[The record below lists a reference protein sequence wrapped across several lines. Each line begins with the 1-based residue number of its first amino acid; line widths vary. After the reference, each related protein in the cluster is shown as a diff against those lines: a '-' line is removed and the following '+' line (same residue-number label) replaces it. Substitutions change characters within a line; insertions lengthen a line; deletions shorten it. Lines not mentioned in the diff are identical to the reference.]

1 MMALLQDNPEVQLA
15 FSMAENQ
22 GVYALLLGSG
32 LSRSAG
38 IKSGWEIMI
47 DLISRIAKGR
57 GVKDQDDWALW
68 YRNEFGEEPSYSRVL
83 EDAAPTQSERMKLL
97 RGYIEPEAGDD
108 DLNSRRPTAAH
119 KAIAHLVSAG
129 YVRVILTTNFD
140 RLMEIA
146 LAEQG
151 VSCSIISSP
160 DDLGGA
166 EPYTHCRCQ
175 LLKLSGDYMDTRI
188 LNTDLELAEYPEAY
202 EQHLERVFDE
212 FGLVVSGWSGDWD
225 IALRRALLRAP
236 NRRYPFYWA
245 KRGTLTDWGSK
256 VVGHRDGR
264 VVETEGADHF
274 FTELQERVELFEQL
288 RQANPDTV
296 ELLVAS
302 AKRYVA
308 TEADRVRLRDLF
320 ERELHRALEQLE
332 AVTSDDPREF
342 NQDLFELRVT
352 QCEAIFEPLGRMM
365 GVLGAHGSDSTL
377 KLAQEV
383 VSRLYAF
390 SQRRLPNPPVRTF
403 EKLWAYPAV
412 LCLTSY
418 CVALTCEERWRL
430 LRDFLRT
437 PAHVE
442 PSAPITFVGMENG
455 RYGGLFL
462 DMWMLGEQVLE
473 RLSDIP
479 VKHYA
484 VSYRTLAIMKKWRSS
499 FSAIRHDFEETFML
513 YEGLGALIQ
522 AEHIDASTRLEK
534 YRRRQQE
541 PDPIL
546 SLGLASRTEDNT
558 TRMLEK
564 VRDLSSELAHAGF
577 EASSGDALEYFEI
590 SYQWQAERWKRG
602 FR

>member
-1 MMALLQDNPEVQLA
+1 MALLQDNPEVQLA